1 MIGKVSA
8 RKILFLVW
16 ATVFSVGL
24 KAQPLLPDMIGST
37 QDGMNILSW
46 TSQYDVIKSIA
57 VQRSADSA
65 FNFATIGYVKK
76 LGKGP
81 QAFIDGHPMPGANW
95 YRLYIVFNSNLTWY
109 SNYFKL
115 EVDSAEL
122 LKQKVLPPNEALQ
135 QYASEVK
142 MVEEVLTAPPT
153 PGSTTTPSKPG
164 TKNTETKTSAAP
176 AKSTVTKPKLK
187 LPSIETPEHPSVYI
201 KSQYI
206 FTNPFTGHVNVEIPE
221 AAKHDYSITFF
232 TDDNRRVI
240 EIPRVRE
247 PSVIIDKRNF
257 QHKGI
262 YKFELFKNKEKLETG
277 YITIY

>member
-1 MIGKVSA
+1 
-8 RKILFLVW
+8 
-16 ATVFSVGL
+16 
-24 KAQPLLPDMIGST
+24 
-37 QDGMNILSW
+37 

-115 EVDSAEL
+115 ELDSAEL

-153 PGSTTTPSKPG
+153 PGSKTTPSKPG
-164 TKNTETKTSAAP
+164 TKNTETKP
-176 AKSTVTKPKLK
+176 
-187 LPSIETPEHPSVYI
+187 
-201 KSQYI
+201 
-206 FTNPFTGHVNVEIPE
+206 
-221 AAKHDYSITFF
+221 
-232 TDDNRRVI
+232 
-240 EIPRVRE
+240 
-247 PSVIIDKRNF
+247 
-257 QHKGI
+257 
-262 YKFELFKNKEKLETG
+262 
-277 YITIY
+277 